1 MASSGSDRSSI
12 SSEDDYEDAK
22 GRKLSSDGNE
32 LDKSEV
38 KKVKFSHLEQK

>member
-12 SSEDDYEDAK
+12 SSEDEDEDAK

>member
-1 MASSGSDRSSI
+1 MASSGSDRSSLP
-12 SSEDDYEDAK
+12 SEDDDEDVK

>member
-1 MASSGSDRSSI
+1 MASSSSDRSSI
-12 SSEDDYEDAK
+12 SSEDEDAK

-38 KKVKFSHLEQK
+38 KKVKFRHLEKK